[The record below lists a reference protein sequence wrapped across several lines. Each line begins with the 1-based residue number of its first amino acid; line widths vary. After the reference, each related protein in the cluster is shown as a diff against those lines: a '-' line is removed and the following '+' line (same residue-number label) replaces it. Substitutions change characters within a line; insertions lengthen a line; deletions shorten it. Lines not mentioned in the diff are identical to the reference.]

1 MLVSSVIP
9 TFLSNSDEF
18 TNDLKEDR
26 MTSLLEHNEAEPNEY
41 RCLTDYLDLDQGQ
54 L

>member
-26 MTSLLEHNEAEPNEY
+26 MTSLLEHNEAEPIEY
-41 RCLTDYLDLDQGQ
+41 RSFFYLSFEFSQI
-54 L
+54 

>member
-18 TNDLKEDR
+18 TNDLEEGS
-26 MTSLLEHNEAEPNEY
+26 MISLLEHTHAQPKEY
-41 RCLTDYLDLDQGQ
+41 YMCLIDYLDLC
-54 L
+54 

>member
-18 TNDLKEDR
+18 TNDFKEDR
-26 MTSLLEHNEAEPNEY
+26 MTSLLKHNEAEPNEY
-41 RCLTDYLDLDQGQ
+41 TQYPIIRNGDQR
-54 L
+54 